1 MSQIMS
7 NTSIMRIL
15 HHTLPVTMYGHTLR
29 VPYLTVNMPKMV
41 KKNMAHMSLG
51 YSVNL
56 TTMRD
61 MTEENIQ

>member
-1 MSQIMS
+1 
-7 NTSIMRIL
+7 MRIL

-41 KKNMAHMSLG
+41 KKKKKNMADMSLG
-51 YSVNL
+51 YSINL